1 MPCDCRK
8 LSEEAAAERT
18 LCITEHMIMFQ
29 RENYICDI
37 KSLWLIISWLCAQ
50 DRSRNCP
57 ALQAIWCCLAEQ
69 FREQTPDR
77 EAAKAAF
84 RQGITSIREND
95 ESLKYLT
102 NDAIDAINNWDEI
115 YTQELGKVIAN

>member
-1 MPCDCRK
+1 MHAVCRR
-8 LSEEAAAERT
+8 LTEEAAAQRQ
-18 LCITEHMIMFQ
+18 LAITEHMLMFE
-29 RENYICDI
+29 RDNHIGNI
-37 KSLWLIISWLCAQ
+37 RSLWLNISWLCQQ
-50 DRSRNCP
+50 DKSRNCP